1 VPSDKPNAGISYN
14 KASDAIG
21 YSDDPDGTTLNGFSN
36 GTKHVLED
44 VGMAKFSENALVVLR
59 ERYLRRDESGHTIE
73 NPTAM
78 LGRVAKSVAVPARE
92 FGEDPRYWEERFFQ
106 RLDALEFLPNSP
118 ALMNAG
124 MPNGQLAACFVLPL
138 RDELD
143 SIFGALALA
152 ARIQQTGG
160 GTGFSFSELRP
171 AGDRV
176 HSTGGVSSGPLSFME
191 LFNHATSVIRSGG
204 RRRGANMAVLRVDHP
219 DIREFIN
226 AKLELDALEN
236 FNLSVGITDEFL
248 HAVDTG
254 AKFSLRNPRTKL
266 PIATIDARGLLDAM
280 VKAAHAS
287 GDPGLL
293 FLDEINR
300 HNPTPTLGTIEATN
314 PCGEQPL
321 LPYES
326 CTLGSINLAAFAGA
340 TDVEW
345 QRLREAIHD
354 AVIFLDNLIEAS
366 HYPAK
371 EIEVATRRTRKI
383 GLGVMGLAD
392 LLAGLGIPYDSDRAV
407 TLGER
412 IAATLTSEARAKSIE
427 LGERRGSFPA
437 IAESIWPARG
447 IRALRNATVTCVAP
461 TGTLSLLAGCSSGIE
476 PFFAL
481 ASVRH
486 ALDGRTLTE
495 VNRAAVDAVEAFG
508 PVNPDAIREICERGS
523 MREVAGIPE
532 ELKRRFP
539 IALELSPLDHVRMQA
554 AFQKHV
560 DAAVSKTVNLPKSAS
575 PDDVRQVFDA
585 ARSLKLKGITVYRYG
600 SKSQQALS
608 FVEDERIPDCR
619 ECAV

>member
-1 VPSDKPNAGISYN
+1 
-14 KASDAIG
+14 
-21 YSDDPDGTTLNGFSN
+21 
-36 GTKHVLED
+36 
-44 VGMAKFSENALVVLR
+44 MARFSENALVVLR
-59 ERYLRRDESGHTIE
+59 ERYLRRDESGDPIE
-73 NPTAM
+73 DSTAM
-78 LGRVAKSVAVPARE
+78 LGRVARAVAAPARD
-92 FGEDPRYWEERFFQ
+92 FGEDPQYWEERFFQ

-138 RDELD
+138 HDDLD
-143 SIFGALALA
+143 SIFKALALA
-152 ARIQQTGG
+152 ARVQQTGG
-160 GTGFSFSELRP
+160 GTGFSFSELRS

-176 HSTGGVSSGPLSFME
+176 RSTGGVSSGPLSFME
-191 LFNHATSVIRSGG
+191 LFNHATTVIRSGG

-226 AKLELDALEN
+226 AKLDRDALEN
-236 FNLSVGITDEFL
+236 FNLSVGVSDEFL
-248 HAVDTG
+248 HAVDAG
-254 AKFSLRNPRTKL
+254 ARFSLRNPRTKL
-266 PIATIDARGLLDAM
+266 PTATVDARGLFDAM
-280 VKAAHAS
+280 VRAAHAS

-300 HNPTPTLGTIEATN
+300 HNQTPALGAIEATN

-340 TDVEW
+340 ADVEW
-345 QRLREAIHD
+345 KRMREAIHD
-354 AVIFLDNLIEAS
+354 AVVFLDNLIEAS

-371 EIEVATRRTRKI
+371 EIDAATRRTRKI

-392 LLAGLGIPYDSDRAV
+392 LLAALGIAYDSDQAV
-407 TLGER
+407 ALGER
-412 IAATLTSEARAKSIE
+412 IAATLTSEARLKSIE

-437 IAESIWPARG
+437 LSESIWPAQG

-481 ASVRH
+481 ASVRR

-495 VNRAAVDAVEAFG
+495 VNRAAVDAIKGLG
-508 PVNPDAIREICERGS
+508 PGNPDAIKEICERGS
-523 MREVAGIPE
+523 MREIAGVPE

-554 AFQKHV
+554 AFQRHV
-560 DAAVSKTVNLPKSAS
+560 DAAVSKTVNLPTSAS

-585 ARSLKLKGITVYRYG
+585 ARSLKLKGVTVYRYG
-600 SKSQQALS
+600 SKSRQALS
-608 FVEDERIPDCR
+608 LVEDERVPDCR

>member
-1 VPSDKPNAGISYN
+1 
-14 KASDAIG
+14 
-21 YSDDPDGTTLNGFSN
+21 
-36 GTKHVLED
+36 
-44 VGMAKFSENALVVLR
+44 MARFSENALVVLG
-59 ERYLRRDESGHTIE
+59 ERYLRRDESGHPIE
-73 NPTAM
+73 DPTAM
-78 LGRVAKSVAVPARE
+78 LGRVAKAVAAPARD
-92 FGEDPRYWEERFFQ
+92 FGEDPRFWEERFLQ

-124 MPNGQLAACFVLPL
+124 VPNGQLAACFVLPL
-138 RDELD
+138 RDDLD

-171 AGDRV
+171 VGDRV

-191 LFNHATSVIRSGG
+191 LFNHATAVIRSGG

-226 AKLELDALEN
+226 AKLDRNALEN
-236 FNLSVGITDEFL
+236 FNLSVGISDEFL

-254 AKFSLRNPRTKL
+254 ARFSLRNPRTRL
-266 PIATIDARGLLDAM
+266 PIATVDARGLFDAM
-280 VKAAHAS
+280 VQAAHAS

-300 HNPTPTLGTIEATN
+300 HNPTPTLGAVEATN

-326 CTLGSINLAAFAGA
+326 CTLGSINLAAFAA
-340 TDVEW
+340 AADVEW
-345 QRLREAIHD
+345 ERMRGAIRD
-354 AVIFLDNLIEAS
+354 AVVFLDNLIEAS

-371 EIEVATRRTRKI
+371 EIEAATRRTRKI

-392 LLAGLGIPYDSDRAV
+392 LLAGLGIPYDSDQAV
-407 TLGER
+407 ALGER
-412 IAATLTSEARAKSIE
+412 IAATLTSEARVKSIE

-437 IAESIWPARG
+437 FSESIWPAQG

-481 ASVRH
+481 ASIRR

-495 VNRAAVDAVEAFG
+495 VNRAAVDAIKALG
-508 PVNPDAIREICERGS
+508 PGNLKAIKEICERGS
-523 MREVAGIPE
+523 MREVTGIPAT
-532 ELKRRFP
+532 LRQRFP
-539 IALELSPLDHVRMQA
+539 IALELSPLAHVRMQA
-554 AFQKHV
+554 AFQRHV
-560 DAAVSKTVNLPKSAS
+560 DAAVSKTVNLPTDASAS
-575 PDDVRQVFDA
+575 DVRQVFDA
-585 ARSLKLKGITVYRYG
+585 ARSLKLKGVTVYRYG
-600 SKSQQALS
+600 SKSHQALS
-608 FVEDERIPDCR
+608 LVEDERIPDCR